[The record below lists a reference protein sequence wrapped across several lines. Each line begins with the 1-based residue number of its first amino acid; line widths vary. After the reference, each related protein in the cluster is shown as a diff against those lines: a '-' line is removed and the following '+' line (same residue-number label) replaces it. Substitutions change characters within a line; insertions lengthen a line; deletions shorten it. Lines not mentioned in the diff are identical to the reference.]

1 MVAAAGL
8 LASVGLRQRGE
19 NRPLGGSLQRARGD
33 HTTPERV
40 AAAPAGGGPHVT
52 LVHDRGRQWLAFS
65 FPFDEALN
73 AQIKRLPGRR
83 FDWDDRRWLVPA
95 DRWLGSVVLEVFAR
109 HRWLVLSEDVRN
121 WVDTFA
127 GWHGIVTATEV
138 KGEPVFVVMTF
149 GGTPPAALV
158 EHSEDD
164 DDGTLLLP
172 MTDDS
177 VRLVEDVDGA
187 DFDDLA
193 ERCAVYVMNGEA
205 PPAATLELATD
216 DKGEKEFELHAL
228 WGIRVRERFGRLSE
242 ARASRLRGEE
252 LHVIDDA
259 EVLAVPADPALA
271 PELDSFLRASDDV
284 LVDDAAREQL
294 DALLAEHAEREET
307 VALSHAEDAE
317 LEVESLGGELRPF
330 QRAGVAY
337 ALRQRRT
344 FIADEQGLGK
354 TVQALAALE
363 LDGAYPAVVVCPASI
378 KLNWEREAHIWLPH
392 RRVAVVSGRTLDADS
407 RKAVER
413 ADVVILNYE
422 ILEWHLETLA
432 EREPRAAVFDE
443 SHYAKQPRA
452 RRTKAALA
460 LSREVADDGLR
471 LALTGTPVMN
481 RPKELVSQLRLIGR
495 LADFGSGARLSRRF
509 GSAGSHERLHW
520 NLRAHCYVRRLKS
533 EVLPQ
538 LPEKSHETVVVEID
552 NEEEYRLA
560 ERDVVA
566 WLRSQPLDL
575 RELQAKVSAA
585 LRAERLARLNYL
597 RQLAGRGKLAAA
609 IAWIDDFLQSGE
621 PLVVFADHV
630 ELQRALLE
638 RFPFAAHVLGSD
650 SSPERDAAVADF
662 QRPDGPPLI
671 VCSLKAAS
679 HGITL
684 TRASNVAFLELDW
697 TPARL
702 EQAEDRTH
710 RIGQRDAVTA
720 WYLLA
725 PATIDSTLEGVLE
738 AKRGLIGAITDGRV
752 EEDRTVLDSVIRKLR
767 GESDEILPEVA

>member
-1 MVAAAGL
+1 V
-8 LASVGLRQRGE
+8 
-19 NRPLGGSLQRARGD
+19 
-33 HTTPERV
+33 
-40 AAAPAGGGPHVT
+40 APAPPAASQPNVT
-52 LVHDRGRQWLAFS
+52 LTHDRGRQWLAFS
-65 FPFDEALN
+65 FAFDENLN
-73 AQIKRLPGRR
+73 AAIKRLPGRR
-83 FDWDDRRWLVPA
+83 FDWDARRWLVPA
-95 DRWLGSVVLEVFAR
+95 DRKIGSVLLELFTDY
-109 HRWLVLSEDVRN
+109 RWLVLAEEVRN
-121 WVDTFA
+121 WIDTFA
-127 GWHGIVTATEV
+127 GWHGAVTATEGPDGKPAFAV
-138 KGEPVFVVMTF
+138 STL
-149 GGTPPAALV
+149 GGTPPAALL
-158 EHSEDD
+158 EHGTEHDD
-164 DDGTLLLP
+164 WIVLP
-172 MTDDS
+172 MDEQS
-177 VRLVEDVDGA
+177 MILLEELDGA
-187 DFDDLA
+187 ILDDRA
-193 ERCAVYVMNGEA
+193 ERSAAIVFEGET
-205 PPAATLELATD
+205 PPAATLELASD
-216 DKGEKEFELHAL
+216 DKGEKEFQLHAL
-228 WGIRVRERFGRLSE
+228 WGVSVRERFAHIRE
-242 ARASRLRGEE
+242 VRVVHRRDEE
-252 LHVIDDA
+252 WHAVDDA

-271 PELDSFLRASDDV
+271 PQVAAFVSDRDDVVVSEKARAELDT
-284 LVDDAAREQL
+284 LVDEHQRREQ
-294 DALLAEHAEREET
+294 T
-307 VALSHAEDAE
+307 VELSHAEDAP
-317 LEVESLGGELRPF
+317 LDVAGLGGELRPF

-378 KLNWEREAHIWLPH
+378 KLNWERESHIWLPQ
-392 RRVAVVSGRTLDADS
+392 RSVAVLSGRTLSRDERAAVRDADI
-407 RKAVER
+407 
-413 ADVVILNYE
+413 VVLNYE
-422 ILEWHLETLA
+422 ILEWHLEVLG
-432 EREPRAAVFDE
+432 ERGLRAAIFDE

-452 RRTKAALA
+452 RRTKAAIALA
-460 LSREVADDGLR
+460 SQVAPDGLR

-495 LADFGSGARLSRRF
+495 LGDFGSGARLSRRF
-509 GSAGSHERLHW
+509 GASEAHERLHW

-552 NEEEYRLA
+552 NEDEYRLA

-566 WLRSQPLDL
+566 WLQSQPLDL

-609 IAWIDDFLQSGE
+609 IEWIEDFLETGE

-630 ELQRALLE
+630 ELQKALLK
-638 RFPFAAHVLGSD
+638 RFPEAAHVLGSD
-650 SSPERDAAVADF
+650 NAPDRDAAVADF

-710 RIGQRDAVTA
+710 RIGQRSAVTA

-738 AKRGLIGAITDGRV
+738 AKRGVIGAITDGRV
-752 EEDRTVLDSVIRKLR
+752 EADRTVLDSVIRTLR
-767 GESDEILPEVA
+767 GDAPESLPDAA